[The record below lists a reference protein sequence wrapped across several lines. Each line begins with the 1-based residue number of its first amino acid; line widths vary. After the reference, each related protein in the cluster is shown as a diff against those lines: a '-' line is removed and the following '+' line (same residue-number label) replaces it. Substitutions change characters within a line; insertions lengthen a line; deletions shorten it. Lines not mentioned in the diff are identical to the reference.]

1 MHYPTITQAAFE
13 HALAILIFVARLG
26 DIGSTYLA
34 TPRLVLEANPI
45 VRRLGWPFALL
56 TVVLAFVPY
65 YNLAA
70 GVIVLVPSL
79 LVASRNFGSI
89 WMMRALGEQRMLA
102 LQIEAARR
110 RSFREAFLCCLAEAA
125 FLTLAA
131 AVLMVL
137 SGGPRRW
144 AFLFGLGVLAY
155 AIAILVHRTAYL
167 RRIFR
172 LAREKPPAEVRV
184 AA

>member
-1 MHYPTITQAAFE
+1 VTQAALE
-13 HALAILIFVARLG
+13 HSLAALVLVARLG

-45 VRRLGWPFALL
+45 ARRLGWPFAILTLL
-56 TVVLAFVPY
+56 VAFIPY
-65 YNLAA
+65 FNTAA
-70 GVIVLVPSL
+70 GVLVLVPSL

-89 WMMRALGEQRMLA
+89 WLVRGIGEDRMLA

-110 RSFREAFLCCLAEAA
+110 RRFLEAFLCGLAESV
-125 FLTLAA
+125 FM
-131 AVLMVL
+131 AVAGALLMVL

-144 AFLFGLGVLAY
+144 SFVFALGVLIWAV
-155 AIAILVHRTAYL
+155 ALLVHRTAHL

-172 LAREKPPAEVRV
+172 LAREAAPAPPGLQEAGKCC
-184 AA
+184 